1 MLISE
6 CLVISEWHYLKR
18 IRKECDLAGGVGHEV
33 SKVHGSPVS
42 CSRRSQFLLQHPES
56 TLPDGFGGVCIG
68 PVTSS
73 WGTEGTGVQ
82 GHGDSLGIW

>member
-1 MLISE
+1 MEKTRWPSTPQGG
-6 CLVISEWHYLKR
+6 
-18 IRKECDLAGGVGHEV
+18 KEVTSH
-33 SKVHGSPVS
+33 
-42 CSRRSQFLLQHPES
+42 FES
-56 TLPDGFGGVCIG
+56 SLTNIQDGFGGVCIG